1 MRTQPPQI
9 LLWKNFQKIEIF
21 RFCMQEPLLKAHMS
35 QITQSDFTNF
45 GTNFCKAFEKINPI
59 TTFNSEQRNQPLE
72 VE

>member
-21 RFCMQEPLLKAHMS
+21 RFCMQEPLIKAHMS
-35 QITQSDFTNF
+35 QITQSDLTE
-45 GTNFCKAFEKINPI
+45 FCKAFERINPI
-59 TTFNSEQRNQPLE
+59 TTFNSEQWNQPLE